1 MSQLVSVSATNK
13 SKYPIRRDKNEYK
26 YTLRKTMKY
35 ILTTHKIRS
44 TFHTESILCNLLC
57 KPKDQVDT
65 EDEFDII

>member
-1 MSQLVSVSATNK
+1 
-13 SKYPIRRDKNEYK
+13 
-26 YTLRKTMKY
+26 MKY

-44 TFHTESILCNLLC
+44 TFYTESILCNLLC